1 MRETPVRLGPL
12 SLLLAVISICLAV
25 LAVLNMTTA
34 SADLRLAERYAQT
47 VTARYALEKQGQE
60 ALLELSGTESAD
72 WQSMGWEQEADGIY
86 QKRLENDGT
95 FLQIRIAEQENG
107 EAVVLTW
114 KQEKE
119 WEEDDRIENLW
130 SGF

>member
-1 MRETPVRLGPL
+1 MRETPVRIGPL

-72 WQSMGWEQEADGIY
+72 WQSMGWEQGADGIY
-86 QKRLENDGT
+86 QKRLENDGA

-107 EAVVLTW
+107 KAVVLTW

>member
-86 QKRLENDGT
+86 QKRLENDGA

-107 EAVVLTW
+107 KAVVLTW

-119 WEEDDRIENLW
+119 WEEDDRVENLW